1 MKTILTIY
9 FIFIVGIFLG
19 TIEDFG
25 DIAITPRQI
34 YECNNLNM
42 FACVLLWIIGFI
54 VNPLF
59 YVAHF
64 LYWIFHV
71 GRND

>member
-25 DIAITPRQI
+25 DIAITLRQI

-59 YVAHF
+59 FVAHF

>member
-25 DIAITPRQI
+25 DIAITPIQI

-59 YVAHF
+59 FVAHF

>member
-1 MKTILTIY
+1 MTTILTIY

-42 FACVLLWIIGFI
+42 FACVLIFIIGFI
-54 VNPLF
+54 LNPLF
-59 YVAHF
+59 YVTHF

-71 GRND
+71 RRKK